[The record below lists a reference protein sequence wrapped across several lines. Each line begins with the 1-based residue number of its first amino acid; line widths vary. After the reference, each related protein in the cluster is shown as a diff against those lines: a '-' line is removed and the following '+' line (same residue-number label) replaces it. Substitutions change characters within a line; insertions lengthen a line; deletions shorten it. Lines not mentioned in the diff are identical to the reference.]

1 MLRPAYTFFLA
12 GAAATLL
19 LLGGCN
25 SFPSKNID
33 PQRDNKA
40 AYSKD
45 LRECKEDHP
54 ESGAGLHFH
63 RWADCMNLKGW
74 R

>member
-1 MLRPAYTFFLA
+1 MLRSTCWPFLA
-12 GAAATLL
+12 SAAATLL
-19 LLGGCN
+19 LIGGCS
-25 SFPSKNID
+25 SFPSQNID
-33 PQRDNKA
+33 PQRDNKV

-54 ESGAGLHFH
+54 ESGAGLHFS
-63 RWADCMNLKGW
+63 RWVDCMNLKGW